1 MSIKHHHQE
10 QHHQH
15 HSATVHMTKAG
26 EKTIDGDGVTPAVT
40 LYLLAIER
48 LTQEG
53 QRALTKELAEFLGVN
68 QSTVTEYLKRLAD
81 RGLVDYEWRAGCAL
95 TPTGEQLVCAMLR
108 RQRLLK
114 TFMVEQ
120 LNYQLH
126 DVYKESL
133 VMQHTLTDRFTDA
146 LDQFLNFPQSDPHGE
161 VIPRQPKDAT
171 QPKQPAAPI
180 HQLLT
185 EMEEG
190 TTVQVCYLPDWRSA
204 QLQYLC
210 QLGIVPG
217 SNLQVLSVP
226 PLHEP
231 ILLDVQGHTIALS
244 HEMASVVGVKR
255 L

>member
-1 MSIKHHHQE
+1 MSIVRQSQDHNQYQNHN
-10 QHHQH
+10 
-15 HSATVHMTKAG
+15 ATVHMTKAD
-26 EKTIDGDGVTPAVT
+26 EKTVDGDGVTPAVT

-53 QRALTKELAEFLGVN
+53 QRATTKEVAEFLGVN

-95 TPTGEQLVCAMLR
+95 TPTGEQLVLSMLR

-146 LDQFLNFPQSDPHGE
+146 LDEFLNFPQSDPHGE
-161 VIPRQPKDAT
+161 MIPRENLAQPE
-171 QPKQPAAPI
+171 QSAPLAY
-180 HQLLT
+180 QLLT

-190 TTVQVCYLPDWRSA
+190 AHVQVCYLPDWRSA
-204 QLQYLC
+204 QLHYLC

-231 ILLDVQGHTIALS
+231 ILLDIQGHTIALS

>member
-1 MSIKHHHQE
+1 MSID
-10 QHHQH
+10 HQH
-15 HSATVHMTKAG
+15 HDHKHDHNSTIHMSKVGDRTV
-26 EKTIDGDGVTPAVT
+26 EGDGVTPAVT

-48 LTQEG
+48 LTQENP
-53 QRALTKELAEFLGVN
+53 RASTKELAEFLGVN

-95 TPTGEQLVCAMLR
+95 TSPGGQLVGAMLR

-133 VMQHTLTDRFTDA
+133 VMQYTLTDRFTNA
-146 LDQFLNFPQSDPHGE
+146 LDEFLNFPLYDPHGE
-161 VIPRQPKDAT
+161 VIPQQQET
-171 QPKQPAAPI
+171 QADLPTPPA

-190 TTVQVCYLPDWRSA
+190 AKVQVCYLPDWRSA

-217 SNLQVLSVP
+217 CKLEILSVP

-231 ILLDVQGHTIALS
+231 ILLDIQGHTIALS